1 MGNRMRSLIAVV
13 GVAIASLAASA
24 SAQAATTLYH
34 PDVQART
41 FADTN
46 GGWSGST
53 TYSNPLCIPG
63 VICPAVSEQYIP
75 SGGADGAGDG
85 YLRSRVAGI
94 ASLLT
99 TTRSRFTSTEF
110 TYSGAGGAAPDALS
124 LTMNRRT
131 NAAALLSLLG
141 SANYSVE
148 LIDLDAN
155 NATLAPIN
163 HRPLTQ
169 VPSWA
174 PVTEAMIDPSQL
186 TIGHRYRLRITTE
199 LAMPVAVIPDGM
211 FDYDDVVLRAAQTA
225 APDGDGDGIPD
236 ASDNCPSVANP
247 SQTDTDGDGQ
257 GDACDSSPNGPDS
270 DGDGIPDATD
280 NCPNVSNPAQIDSD
294 GDGRGRRLRLDPERS
309 RRRRRRGPGRHGQL
323 SDRRQPEPDGHR
335 RRRRGRC
342 LRLDPWRTAGRRRDG
357 GRLPVRAAGDPGLGQ
372 VALAARGRARSLP
385 EAGHGSLQGEAGRPA
400 RRRQGH
406 RHPARGGGPGS
417 RPLGEA
423 AGQAALLRQA
433 RAAQARPVHGPGEV
447 GYHIGEAQQAAEA
460 PPPALATTRGR
471 HAAAR
476 PRGAGRRRVA

>member
-1 MGNRMRSLIAVV
+1 MIAVV

-63 VICPAVSEQYIP
+63 VSCPAVSEQYIA

-163 HRPLTQ
+163 HRPLAQ

-211 FDYDDVVLRAAQTA
+211 FDYDDVVLRAAQTS

-294 GDGRGRRLRLDPERS
+294 GDGQGDACDASPNGPDGDGDGVPDDTDNCPTVGNPSQTDTDGDGVGDACDSTRGGPLAGGGTADVSPSALQAILVSAKLRS
-309 RRRRRRGPGRHGQL
+309 RHVVVRVRCPKQATARCKVKLVGRLGGAKVTGTRRAGVAPGVVRSVKLPAKRRFSDKLEQRKRILFTGRAKSGTTSVKL
-323 SDRRQPEPDGHR
+323 SKRLKLRHR
-335 RRRRGRC
+335 R
-342 LRLDPWRTAGRRRDG
+342 
-357 GRLPVRAAGDPGLGQ
+357 
-372 VALAARGRARSLP
+372 
-385 EAGHGSLQGEAGRPA
+385 
-400 RRRQGH
+400 
-406 RHPARGGGPGS
+406 
-417 RPLGEA
+417 
-423 AGQAALLRQA
+423 
-433 RAAQARPVHGPGEV
+433 
-447 GYHIGEAQQAAEA
+447 
-460 PPPALATTRGR
+460 
-471 HAAAR
+471 
-476 PRGAGRRRVA
+476 

>member
-155 NATLAPIN
+155 DATLAPIN

-211 FDYDDVVLRAAQTA
+211 FDYDDVVLRAAQTS

-270 DGDGIPDATD
+270 DGDGIPDAAD
-280 NCPNVSNPAQIDSD
+280 NCRANGS
-294 GDGRGRRLRLDPERS
+294 RT
-309 RRRRRRGPGRHGQL
+309 RRRSTRTGTVRATPATRARTVPTATATGSRTTRTTVRPSATRARRTPTATAWAMPATRPVA
-323 SDRRQPEPDGHR
+323 DRRQA
-335 RRRRGRC
+335 
-342 LRLDPWRTAGRRRDG
+342 AGRRTSPRPRCRRSWSRPSCARG
-357 GRLPVRAAGDPGLGQ
+357 TWSCAFAARSRPR
-372 VALAARGRARSLP
+372 LAAR
-385 EAGHGSLQGEAGRPA
+385 
-400 RRRQGH
+400 
-406 RHPARGGGPGS
+406 
-417 RPLGEA
+417 
-423 AGQAALLRQA
+423 
-433 RAAQARPVHGPGEV
+433 
-447 GYHIGEAQQAAEA
+447 
-460 PPPALATTRGR
+460 
-471 HAAAR
+471 
-476 PRGAGRRRVA
+476 

>member
-211 FDYDDVVLRAAQTA
+211 FDYDDVVLRAAQTS

-294 GDGRGRRLRLDPERS
+294 GDGQGDACDASPNGPDGDGDGVPDDTDNCPTVGNPSQTDTDGDGVGDACDSTRGGPPAGGGTADVSPSALQAILVSAKLRS
-309 RRRRRRGPGRHGQL
+309 RHVVVRVRCPKQATARCKVKLVGRLGGAKVTGTRRAGVAPGVVRSVKLPAKRRFSDKLEQRKRVLFTGRAKSGTTSVKL
-323 SDRRQPEPDGHR
+323 SKRLKLRHR
-335 RRRRGRC
+335 R
-342 LRLDPWRTAGRRRDG
+342 
-357 GRLPVRAAGDPGLGQ
+357 
-372 VALAARGRARSLP
+372 
-385 EAGHGSLQGEAGRPA
+385 
-400 RRRQGH
+400 
-406 RHPARGGGPGS
+406 
-417 RPLGEA
+417 
-423 AGQAALLRQA
+423 
-433 RAAQARPVHGPGEV
+433 
-447 GYHIGEAQQAAEA
+447 
-460 PPPALATTRGR
+460 
-471 HAAAR
+471 
-476 PRGAGRRRVA
+476 

>member
-141 SANYSVE
+141 SANYSAE

-155 NATLAPIN
+155 DATLAPIN

-294 GDGRGRRLRLDPERS
+294 GDGQGDACDASPNGPDGDGDGVPDDTDNCPTVGNPSQTDTDGDGVGDACDSTRGGPPAGGGTADVSPSALQAILVSAKLRS
-309 RRRRRRGPGRHGQL
+309 RHVVVRVRCPKQATARCKVKLVGRLGGAKVTGTRRAGVAPGVVRSVKLPAKRRFSDKLEQRKRVLFTGRAKSGTTSVKL
-323 SDRRQPEPDGHR
+323 SKRLKLRHR
-335 RRRRGRC
+335 R
-342 LRLDPWRTAGRRRDG
+342 
-357 GRLPVRAAGDPGLGQ
+357 
-372 VALAARGRARSLP
+372 
-385 EAGHGSLQGEAGRPA
+385 
-400 RRRQGH
+400 
-406 RHPARGGGPGS
+406 
-417 RPLGEA
+417 
-423 AGQAALLRQA
+423 
-433 RAAQARPVHGPGEV
+433 
-447 GYHIGEAQQAAEA
+447 
-460 PPPALATTRGR
+460 
-471 HAAAR
+471 
-476 PRGAGRRRVA
+476 

>member
-211 FDYDDVVLRAAQTA
+211 FDYDDVVLRAAQTP

-257 GDACDSSPNGPDS
+257 GDACDSPNGPDATATGS
-270 DGDGIPDATD
+270 RRHGQLPDVEPGQIEPTATAGRRCDAPNGPDGDGDGVPDDTD
-280 NCPNVSNPAQIDSD
+280 NCPTVGNPSQTDTD
-294 GDGRGRRLRLDPERS
+294 GDGVGDACDSTRGGPPAGGGTADVSPSALQAILVSAKLRS
-309 RRRRRRGPGRHGQL
+309 RHVVVRVRCPKQATARCKVKLVGRLGGAKVTGTRRAGVAPGVVRSVKLPAKRRFSDKLEQRKRVLFTGRAKSGTTSVKL
-323 SDRRQPEPDGHR
+323 SKRLKLRHR
-335 RRRRGRC
+335 R
-342 LRLDPWRTAGRRRDG
+342 
-357 GRLPVRAAGDPGLGQ
+357 
-372 VALAARGRARSLP
+372 
-385 EAGHGSLQGEAGRPA
+385 
-400 RRRQGH
+400 
-406 RHPARGGGPGS
+406 
-417 RPLGEA
+417 
-423 AGQAALLRQA
+423 
-433 RAAQARPVHGPGEV
+433 
-447 GYHIGEAQQAAEA
+447 
-460 PPPALATTRGR
+460 
-471 HAAAR
+471 
-476 PRGAGRRRVA
+476 

>member
-211 FDYDDVVLRAAQTA
+211 FDYDDVVLRAAQTP

-294 GDGRGRRLRLDPERS
+294 GDGQGDACDSTPNGPDGDGDGVPDDTDNCPTVGNPSQTDTDGDGVGDACDSTRGGPPAGGGTADVSPSALQAILVSAKLRS
-309 RRRRRRGPGRHGQL
+309 RHVVVRVRCPKQATARCKVKLVGRLGGAKVTGTRRAGVAPGVVRSVKLPAKRRFSDKLEQRKRVLFTGRAKSGTTSVKL
-323 SDRRQPEPDGHR
+323 SKRLKLRHR
-335 RRRRGRC
+335 R
-342 LRLDPWRTAGRRRDG
+342 
-357 GRLPVRAAGDPGLGQ
+357 
-372 VALAARGRARSLP
+372 
-385 EAGHGSLQGEAGRPA
+385 
-400 RRRQGH
+400 
-406 RHPARGGGPGS
+406 
-417 RPLGEA
+417 
-423 AGQAALLRQA
+423 
-433 RAAQARPVHGPGEV
+433 
-447 GYHIGEAQQAAEA
+447 
-460 PPPALATTRGR
+460 
-471 HAAAR
+471 
-476 PRGAGRRRVA
+476 

>member
-211 FDYDDVVLRAAQTA
+211 FDYDDVVLWAAQTP

-294 GDGRGRRLRLDPERS
+294 GDGQGDACDASPNGPDGDGDGVPDDTDNCPTVGNPSQTDTDGDGVGDACDSTRGGPPAGGGTADVSPSALQAILVSAKLRS
-309 RRRRRRGPGRHGQL
+309 RHVVVRVRCPKQATARCKVKLVGRLGGAKVTGTRRAGVAPGVVRSVKLPAKRRFSDKLEQRKRVLFTGRAKSGTTSVKL
-323 SDRRQPEPDGHR
+323 SKRLKLRHR
-335 RRRRGRC
+335 R
-342 LRLDPWRTAGRRRDG
+342 
-357 GRLPVRAAGDPGLGQ
+357 
-372 VALAARGRARSLP
+372 
-385 EAGHGSLQGEAGRPA
+385 
-400 RRRQGH
+400 
-406 RHPARGGGPGS
+406 
-417 RPLGEA
+417 
-423 AGQAALLRQA
+423 
-433 RAAQARPVHGPGEV
+433 
-447 GYHIGEAQQAAEA
+447 
-460 PPPALATTRGR
+460 
-471 HAAAR
+471 
-476 PRGAGRRRVA
+476 

>member
-294 GDGRGRRLRLDPERS
+294 GDGQGDACDASPNGPDGDGDGVPDDTDNCPTVGNPSQTDTDGDGVGDACDSTRGGPPAGGGTADVSPSALQAILVSAKLRS
-309 RRRRRRGPGRHGQL
+309 RHVVVRVRCPKQATARCKVKLVGRLGGAKVTGTRRAGVAPGVVRSVKLPAKRRFSDKLEQRKRVLFTGRAKSGTTSVKL
-323 SDRRQPEPDGHR
+323 SKRLKLRHR
-335 RRRRGRC
+335 R
-342 LRLDPWRTAGRRRDG
+342 
-357 GRLPVRAAGDPGLGQ
+357 
-372 VALAARGRARSLP
+372 
-385 EAGHGSLQGEAGRPA
+385 
-400 RRRQGH
+400 
-406 RHPARGGGPGS
+406 
-417 RPLGEA
+417 
-423 AGQAALLRQA
+423 
-433 RAAQARPVHGPGEV
+433 
-447 GYHIGEAQQAAEA
+447 
-460 PPPALATTRGR
+460 
-471 HAAAR
+471 
-476 PRGAGRRRVA
+476 

>member
-211 FDYDDVVLRAAQTA
+211 FDYDDVVLRAAQTP

-294 GDGRGRRLRLDPERS
+294 GDGQGDACDATPNGPDGDGDGVPDDTDNCPTVGNPSQTDTDGDGVGDACDSTRGGPPAGGGTADVSPSALQAILVSAKLRS
-309 RRRRRRGPGRHGQL
+309 RHVVVRVRCPKQATARCKVKLVGRLGGAKVTGTRRAGVAPGVVRSVKLPAKRRFSDKLEQRKRVLFTGRAKSGTTSVKL
-323 SDRRQPEPDGHR
+323 SKRLKLRHR
-335 RRRRGRC
+335 R
-342 LRLDPWRTAGRRRDG
+342 
-357 GRLPVRAAGDPGLGQ
+357 
-372 VALAARGRARSLP
+372 
-385 EAGHGSLQGEAGRPA
+385 
-400 RRRQGH
+400 
-406 RHPARGGGPGS
+406 
-417 RPLGEA
+417 
-423 AGQAALLRQA
+423 
-433 RAAQARPVHGPGEV
+433 
-447 GYHIGEAQQAAEA
+447 
-460 PPPALATTRGR
+460 
-471 HAAAR
+471 
-476 PRGAGRRRVA
+476 

>member
-225 APDGDGDGIPD
+225 APDGDGDGVPD

-294 GDGRGRRLRLDPERS
+294 GDGQGDACDASPNGPDGDGDGVPDDTDNCPTVGNPSQTDTDGDGVGDACDSTRGGPPAGGGTADVSPSALQAILVSAKLRS
-309 RRRRRRGPGRHGQL
+309 RHVVVRVRCPKQATARCKVKLVGRLGGAKVTGTRRAGVAPGVVRSVKLPAKRRFSDKLEQRKRVLFTGRAKSGTTSVKL
-323 SDRRQPEPDGHR
+323 SKRLKLRHR
-335 RRRRGRC
+335 R
-342 LRLDPWRTAGRRRDG
+342 
-357 GRLPVRAAGDPGLGQ
+357 
-372 VALAARGRARSLP
+372 
-385 EAGHGSLQGEAGRPA
+385 
-400 RRRQGH
+400 
-406 RHPARGGGPGS
+406 
-417 RPLGEA
+417 
-423 AGQAALLRQA
+423 
-433 RAAQARPVHGPGEV
+433 
-447 GYHIGEAQQAAEA
+447 
-460 PPPALATTRGR
+460 
-471 HAAAR
+471 
-476 PRGAGRRRVA
+476 

>member
-155 NATLAPIN
+155 DATLAPIN

-211 FDYDDVVLRAAQTA
+211 FDYDDVVLRAAQTS

-294 GDGRGRRLRLDPERS
+294 GDGQGDACDASPNGPDGDGDGVPDDTDNCPTVGNPSQTDTDGDGVGDACDSTRGGPPAGGGTADVSPSALQAILVSAKLRS
-309 RRRRRRGPGRHGQL
+309 RHVVVRVRCPKQATARCKVKLVGRLGGAKVTGTRRAGVAPGVVRSVKLPAKRRFSDKLEQRKRVLFTGRAKSGTTSVKL
-323 SDRRQPEPDGHR
+323 SKRLKLRHR
-335 RRRRGRC
+335 R
-342 LRLDPWRTAGRRRDG
+342 
-357 GRLPVRAAGDPGLGQ
+357 
-372 VALAARGRARSLP
+372 
-385 EAGHGSLQGEAGRPA
+385 
-400 RRRQGH
+400 
-406 RHPARGGGPGS
+406 
-417 RPLGEA
+417 
-423 AGQAALLRQA
+423 
-433 RAAQARPVHGPGEV
+433 
-447 GYHIGEAQQAAEA
+447 
-460 PPPALATTRGR
+460 
-471 HAAAR
+471 
-476 PRGAGRRRVA
+476 

>member
-34 PDVQART
+34 PDVQARS

-148 LIDLDAN
+148 LIDLDAS

-199 LAMPVAVIPDGM
+199 LAMPVAVIPDGV
-211 FDYDDVVLRAAQTA
+211 FDYDDVVLTAAQTS

-236 ASDNCPSVANP
+236 ASDNCPSVAK
-247 SQTDTDGDGQ
+247 S
-257 GDACDSSPNGPDS
+257 
-270 DGDGIPDATD
+270 
-280 NCPNVSNPAQIDSD
+280 
-294 GDGRGRRLRLDPERS
+294 
-309 RRRRRRGPGRHGQL
+309 
-323 SDRRQPEPDGHR
+323 EPDGHR
-335 RRRRGRC
+335 RRS
-342 LRLDPWRTAGRRRDG
+342 RDVEPG
-357 GRLPVRAAGDPGLGQ
+357 ATSDGTVRATL
-372 VALAARGRARSLP
+372 
-385 EAGHGSLQGEAGRPA
+385 
-400 RRRQGH
+400 
-406 RHPARGGGPGS
+406 
-417 RPLGEA
+417 
-423 AGQAALLRQA
+423 
-433 RAAQARPVHGPGEV
+433 
-447 GYHIGEAQQAAEA
+447 
-460 PPPALATTRGR
+460 
-471 HAAAR
+471 
-476 PRGAGRRRVA
+476 

>member
-294 GDGRGRRLRLDPERS
+294 GDGQGDACDATPNGPDGDGDGVPDDTDNCPTVGNPSQTDTDGDGVGDACDSTRGGPPAGGGTADVSPSALQAILVSAKLRS
-309 RRRRRRGPGRHGQL
+309 RHVVVRVRCPKQATARCKVKLVGRLGGAKVTGTRRAGVAPGVVRSVKLPAKRRFSDKLEQRKRVLFTGRAKSGTTSVKL
-323 SDRRQPEPDGHR
+323 SKRLKLRHR
-335 RRRRGRC
+335 R
-342 LRLDPWRTAGRRRDG
+342 
-357 GRLPVRAAGDPGLGQ
+357 
-372 VALAARGRARSLP
+372 
-385 EAGHGSLQGEAGRPA
+385 
-400 RRRQGH
+400 
-406 RHPARGGGPGS
+406 
-417 RPLGEA
+417 
-423 AGQAALLRQA
+423 
-433 RAAQARPVHGPGEV
+433 
-447 GYHIGEAQQAAEA
+447 
-460 PPPALATTRGR
+460 
-471 HAAAR
+471 
-476 PRGAGRRRVA
+476 

>member
-1 MGNRMRSLIAVV
+1 M
-13 GVAIASLAASA
+13 
-24 SAQAATTLYH
+24 
-34 PDVQART
+34 
-41 FADTN
+41 
-46 GGWSGST
+46 
-53 TYSNPLCIPG
+53 
-63 VICPAVSEQYIP
+63 ICPAVSEQYIP

-155 NATLAPIN
+155 DATLAPIN

-199 LAMPVAVIPDGM
+199 LAMPVAVIPDGV
-211 FDYDDVVLRAAQTA
+211 FDYDDVVLRAAQTS

-236 ASDNCPSVANP
+236 AADNCPSVANP

-294 GDGRGRRLRLDPERS
+294 GDGQGDACDASPNGPDGDGDGVPDDTDNCPTVGNPSQTDTDGDGVGDACDSTRGGPPAGGGTADVSPSALQAILVSAKLRS
-309 RRRRRRGPGRHGQL
+309 RHVVVRVRCPKQATARCKVKLVGRLGGAKVTGTRRAGVAPGVVRSVKLPAKRRFSDKLEQRKRVLFTGRAKSGTTSVKL
-323 SDRRQPEPDGHR
+323 SKRLKLRHR
-335 RRRRGRC
+335 R
-342 LRLDPWRTAGRRRDG
+342 
-357 GRLPVRAAGDPGLGQ
+357 
-372 VALAARGRARSLP
+372 
-385 EAGHGSLQGEAGRPA
+385 
-400 RRRQGH
+400 
-406 RHPARGGGPGS
+406 
-417 RPLGEA
+417 
-423 AGQAALLRQA
+423 
-433 RAAQARPVHGPGEV
+433 
-447 GYHIGEAQQAAEA
+447 
-460 PPPALATTRGR
+460 
-471 HAAAR
+471 
-476 PRGAGRRRVA
+476 

>member
-211 FDYDDVVLRAAQTA
+211 FDYDDVVLRAAQTP

-294 GDGRGRRLRLDPERS
+294 GDGMGDACDSTPNGPDGDGDGVPDDTDNCPTVGNPSQTDTDGDGVGDACDSTRGGPPAGGGTADVSPSALQAILVSAKLRS
-309 RRRRRRGPGRHGQL
+309 RHVVVRVRCPKQATARCKVKLVGRLGGAKVTGTRRAGVAPGVVRSVKLPAKRRFSDKLEQRKRVLFTGRAKSGTTSVKL
-323 SDRRQPEPDGHR
+323 SKRLKLRHR
-335 RRRRGRC
+335 R
-342 LRLDPWRTAGRRRDG
+342 
-357 GRLPVRAAGDPGLGQ
+357 
-372 VALAARGRARSLP
+372 
-385 EAGHGSLQGEAGRPA
+385 
-400 RRRQGH
+400 
-406 RHPARGGGPGS
+406 
-417 RPLGEA
+417 
-423 AGQAALLRQA
+423 
-433 RAAQARPVHGPGEV
+433 
-447 GYHIGEAQQAAEA
+447 
-460 PPPALATTRGR
+460 
-471 HAAAR
+471 
-476 PRGAGRRRVA
+476 